1 MSEDSIINVL
11 EDRLAF
17 LKNENTALRLTHG
30 VLPNQA
36 FVFIK
41 PAAVTP
47 AAVELVKAGLAAKG
61 ITITSEG
68 ELDAKTIDER
78 KLIDT
83 HYGAIAQK
91 AMVLKPHQLSPSE
104 KSKDAFKVLFGLD
117 WAEAAKEGG
126 SMYNAADL
134 CTKLAIDGTELEAR
148 WSKLEKDKDLI
159 KLGGGFYC
167 GKLGDE

>member
-1 MSEDSIINVL
+1 MSEDSLINVL

-104 KSKDAFKVLFGLD
+104 KSKDAFKVPTAPVCSD
-117 WAEAAKEGG
+117 TQTVIVSIWTG
-126 SMYNAADL
+126 SFW
-134 CTKLAIDGTELEAR
+134 T
-148 WSKLEKDKDLI
+148 
-159 KLGGGFYC
+159 
-167 GKLGDE
+167 